1 MYCPKC
7 GAENSDDSLKCSKC
21 GKVLKTVTASSGSDP
36 IASIIPYKNA
46 KALIA
51 YYLGVFSVIPCI
63 GSPLGIAAFFLG
75 LQGLKEAKAHPE
87 AKGKAHA
94 WIGIIVGG
102 LFGLVYTICILIGI
116 FQVIG
121 RAR

>member
-7 GAENSDDSLKCSKC
+7 GAQNSDESLQCGKC
-21 GKVLKTVTASSGSDP
+21 GKVLKTLTASPGGDP

-51 YYLGVFSVIPCI
+51 YYLAVFSLIPCL
-63 GSPLGIAAFFLG
+63 GSPLGIAAFILG

-87 AKGKAHA
+87 VRGKVHA
-94 WIGIIVGG
+94 WIGILGG
-102 LFGLVYTICILIGI
+102 GFFGLIYTVFIFIGI
-116 FQVIG
+116 FSAIFKK
-121 RAR
+121 